1 MKRLFTLFFLFLSLS
16 IFSQETIKE
25 VLSKYNNE
33 KIPYIQPYRTSV
45 LRAQNSYI
53 LDARELK
60 EFEVS
65 HLENAIHVG
74 YDNFDLEA
82 TQKLIP
88 NKNTLVV
95 VYCTL
100 GVRSEDIAEKL
111 KTAGY
116 SNVFN
121 LFGGIVQWKNEGL
134 PVFDA
139 KGKETKRVHVFSK
152 EWGKWLK
159 SGRKVY

>member
-1 MKRLFTLFFLFLSLS
+1 MKRLFTLLFLFLSLS

-33 KIPYIQPYRTSV
+33 KIPYMQPYRTSV
-45 LRAQNSYI
+45 LRPESSYI

-60 EFEVS
+60 EFKVS

-82 TQKLIP
+82 TKQQIT
-88 NKNTLVV
+88 NKNALIV

-111 KTAGY
+111 KAAGY
-116 SNVFN
+116 PNVFN

-134 PVFDA
+134 PVFDT

-159 SGRKVY
+159 AGRKVY